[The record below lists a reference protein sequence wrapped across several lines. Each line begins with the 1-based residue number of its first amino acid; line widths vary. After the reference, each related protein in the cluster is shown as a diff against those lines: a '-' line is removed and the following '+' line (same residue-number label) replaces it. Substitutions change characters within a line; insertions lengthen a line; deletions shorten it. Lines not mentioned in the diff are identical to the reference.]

1 MKALQLLFNNFDLL
15 LDQPDGV
22 QQMKQTILQWAVQGK
37 LVRQDPNDE
46 PASELLKR
54 IALEKEKQ
62 ILGGV
67 VPRLRAIADKPSTPV
82 LPFDIPVNWCT
93 AFIDDSCVYIRRGRS
108 PKYNDESVV
117 RVISQKCVQW
127 SGFDLSRSRG
137 IQLDTLGKYRSEQFL
152 KANDL
157 LWNSTGT
164 GTVGRICL
172 YPGYEEVQ
180 AVADGHVTVLRT
192 VEFLPKFLLII
203 LSSPFVQ
210 STINDKTTGTTKQ
223 QELNL
228 STIRIQAIPIPPLAE
243 QHRIVAK
250 VDELHTL
257 CDQLEEEQQQVKTRK
272 QGLNAASLHQL
283 SNAEDSKDFQSAW
296 NIVSSRFEQL
306 HDQPESVEPLRQA
319 ILQLAVRGKLVKQ
332 DPNDG
337 PANELLKRIA
347 LEKEKQI
354 LGGVVPR
361 LRAIADKPSTPV
373 LPFDIPVNWCTAFID
388 DSCVYIRRG
397 RSPKY
402 NDESV
407 VRVISQKCVQW
418 SGFDLSRSRGIQLD
432 TLGKYRSEQFL
443 KANDLLWNSTGTGTV
458 GRICLY
464 PGYEEVQAVADGHVT
479 VLRTVEFLP
488 KFLLIIL
495 SSPFVQS
502 TINDKTTGTTKQ
514 QELNLST
521 IRIQAIPIPPLAEQ
535 HRIVAKVDELIA
547 LCDQLEQ
554 QLTQSRADGQ
564 RLLQSILAEVSL

>member
-250 VDELHTL
+250 VDEL
-257 CDQLEEEQQQVKTRK
+257 
-272 QGLNAASLHQL
+272 
-283 SNAEDSKDFQSAW
+283 
-296 NIVSSRFEQL
+296 
-306 HDQPESVEPLRQA
+306 
-319 ILQLAVRGKLVKQ
+319 
-332 DPNDG
+332 
-337 PANELLKRIA
+337 
-347 LEKEKQI
+347 
-354 LGGVVPR
+354 
-361 LRAIADKPSTPV
+361 
-373 LPFDIPVNWCTAFID
+373 
-388 DSCVYIRRG
+388 
-397 RSPKY
+397 
-402 NDESV
+402 
-407 VRVISQKCVQW
+407 
-418 SGFDLSRSRGIQLD
+418 
-432 TLGKYRSEQFL
+432 
-443 KANDLLWNSTGTGTV
+443 
-458 GRICLY
+458 
-464 PGYEEVQAVADGHVT
+464 
-479 VLRTVEFLP
+479 
-488 KFLLIIL
+488 
-495 SSPFVQS
+495 
-502 TINDKTTGTTKQ
+502 
-514 QELNLST
+514 
-521 IRIQAIPIPPLAEQ
+521 
-535 HRIVAKVDELIA
+535 IA